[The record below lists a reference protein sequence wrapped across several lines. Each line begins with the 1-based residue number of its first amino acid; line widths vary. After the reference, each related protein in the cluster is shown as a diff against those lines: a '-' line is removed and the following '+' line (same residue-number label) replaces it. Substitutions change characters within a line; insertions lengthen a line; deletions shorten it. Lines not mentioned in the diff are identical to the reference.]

1 MLEKLKRALFP
12 VETTEPWS
20 GEMVLEAAG
29 PGKRAGYKLASYS
42 TVTLRWVSR
51 ERGADGKP
59 LRVREPHESTV
70 KYALAGGFTAA
81 GRRYGALSELFTE
94 HDKTKTFC
102 RDRCGREVLYLAER
116 FPCFDSFDAMYEHR
130 FYRWYFLREG
140 DSLTRVYYE
149 DEDDEVCVTEDVENL
164 EYNCWR
170 DFCRL
175 GYAGAK

>member
-1 MLEKLKRALFP
+1 ML
-12 VETTEPWS
+12 
-20 GEMVLEAAG
+20 
-29 PGKRAGYKLASYS
+29 
-42 TVTLRWVSR
+42 
-51 ERGADGKP
+51 
-59 LRVREPHESTV
+59 
-70 KYALAGGFTAA
+70 
-81 GRRYGALSELFTE
+81 
-94 HDKTKTFC
+94 C
-102 RDRCGREVLYLAER
+102 IIER

-130 FYRWYFLREG
+130 FYHWYFLREG